1 MTAQAVLRWISLP
14 HSARLY
20 VAAVIA
26 AGVGAFAAFFPWS
39 IPRPLLFA
47 ALLAAGCGTSIWKV
61 NLPIALTSGS
71 TLSVSY
77 AADLTA
83 LLLLGPQQAMVIAV
97 AGVLTQCT
105 VHVKTPYPLYRTAFS
120 MSAEAITI
128 VASGVVYAALGG
140 LSGSI
145 AVMTLARPL
154 LGAIVTY
161 FVFNT
166 GLVAGAVALSTNR
179 SVWRVWHD
187 DFLWSG
193 TRFIV
198 AGTAGAIA
206 AGVVHGGE

>member
-1 MTAQAVLRWISLP
+1 MTSRPVLRWISLP
-14 HSARLY
+14 HVARPY

-26 AGVGAFAAFFPWS
+26 IGVCAFVAFFPLS
-39 IPRPLLFA
+39 IPRPLLFIT
-47 ALLAAGCGTSIWKV
+47 LLAASCATSIWKV

-83 LLLLGPQQAMVIAV
+83 LLLLGPRQAMIIAV
-97 AGVLTQCT
+97 AGVLTQCL
-105 VHVKTPYPLYRTAFS
+105 VRVKERYPLYRTAFS
-120 MSAEAITI
+120 MGAEAITI
-128 VASGVVYAALGG
+128 AASGSVYAALGG
-140 LSGSI
+140 TTGSI
-145 AVMTLARPL
+145 AVLTLARPL